1 MTDATLWLLIA
12 GAVIV
17 GLFLVWS
24 FVVGALAM
32 FAWASEGGP
41 IGCMIMLALWIFA
54 LPVMAVLALIVG
66 AVIVVARW
74 FD

>member
-1 MTDATLWLLIA
+1 MTEPALWLLVA

-41 IGCMIMLALWIFA
+41 IGCMGMLALWIFA

-66 AVIVVARW
+66 VVIVVARW